1 MQSCFCRNIWQSIT
15 ESRICCVTY
24 LLTLFELPSLKDLL
38 SSSDYANPS
47 VWHPGWIFCPPLSL
61 FNNSNENNYKTG
73 NWIAALTRRFSFGEK
88 GWWTQHSSV
97 WPEKYRKP
105 RTEILKLNTKHL
117 KQKSENI
124 NRNRTFQMRTAQ
136 LVGWTLDSLLIGYS
150 LVQLEGEGS
159 PLKISKDSG
168 TIFRNIL
175 RSVGANRKHCTAF
188 LFFKISETD
197 KSWSMAQSFCLYR
210 SEKNPSF
217 VADLKPPTTV
227 PSDRNKCV

>member
-1 MQSCFCRNIWQSIT
+1 MQSFFCRNIWQSIT

-61 FNNSNENNYKTG
+61 FNNSNEKNYKTG

-136 LVGWTLDSLLIGYS
+136 LVGWTLDTGQSPDWLFTRAVRRGRESSENFQRFWDNFQKYS
-150 LVQLEGEGS
+150 TFS
-159 PLKISKDSG
+159 
-168 TIFRNIL
+168 
-175 RSVGANRKHCTAF
+175 
-188 LFFKISETD
+188 
-197 KSWSMAQSFCLYR
+197 
-210 SEKNPSF
+210 
-217 VADLKPPTTV
+217 
-227 PSDRNKCV
+227 

>member
-1 MQSCFCRNIWQSIT
+1 MATPIFTWICKFWREEWYIKTNMKTIIKQIIIFSISLAPGWWPPSVGNFPREEHNLSLSRLFLKMQSCFCRNIWQSIT

-61 FNNSNENNYKTG
+61 FNNSNEKNYKTG

-117 KQKSENI
+117 KQKSEN
-124 NRNRTFQMRTAQ
+124 RNRTFQMRTAQ
-136 LVGWTLDSLLIGYS
+136 LVGWT
-150 LVQLEGEGS
+150 V
-159 PLKISKDSG
+159 
-168 TIFRNIL
+168 
-175 RSVGANRKHCTAF
+175 
-188 LFFKISETD
+188 
-197 KSWSMAQSFCLYR
+197 SWLAIHSCS
-210 SEKNPSF
+210 
-217 VADLKPPTTV
+217 
-227 PSDRNKCV
+227 

>member
-1 MQSCFCRNIWQSIT
+1 M
-15 ESRICCVTY
+15 
-24 LLTLFELPSLKDLL
+24 
-38 SSSDYANPS
+38 
-47 VWHPGWIFCPPLSL
+47 
-61 FNNSNENNYKTG
+61 
-73 NWIAALTRRFSFGEK
+73 TRRFSFGEK

-117 KQKSENI
+117 KQKSE

-175 RSVGANRKHCTAF
+175 RSVGANRKHCTALHCSLKYQKQTNLDLWLKTF
-188 LFFKISETD
+188 AFIGVKRIQALLQILNPQQQFHQIEISAFKSHITFHIS
-197 KSWSMAQSFCLYR
+197 
-210 SEKNPSF
+210 
-217 VADLKPPTTV
+217 
-227 PSDRNKCV
+227 